1 MCSVECSGSHIL
13 SAKSEVCGQGI
24 KQVGFLK
31 TKVAVGMLFNSSQN
45 CLHYLFNWA

>member
-31 TKVAVGMLFNSSQN
+31 TKVAVGMLFQIFSELSA
-45 CLHYLFNWA
+45 LFI